1 MNAFAPVR
9 LLSLVL
15 FACMLAACSKQ
26 PSEPARNAADDTL
39 AEHAIKHTNPKY
51 RCPMH
56 PDVIR
61 DQPGEC
67 PICGMT
73 LVKVE
78 PAPDA
83 TGPASEPSASRKL
96 LYYRNPMDPNQH
108 SPVPAKD
115 QMGMDYLP
123 VYADEVGGE
132 VRISPA
138 VINNLGVR
146 TEPVVRGSLPR
157 RVDAVGYVQF
167 DERKVQQVRTR
178 AEGWVEGLSVRAMGE
193 TVKAGQLL
201 FTLYAPMLESVQ
213 QEYLDALKIGNKDLI
228 DASRDRL
235 RALGLDSGTAS
246 RLAKSGRVSGR
257 VPFYAPI
264 AGVVT
269 ELEAREGAMLS
280 PDMAAVTITELG
292 SLWVVA
298 EVQESQASWIKPGTH
313 AEVRFPSQ
321 PGDTVHGR
329 VEYVYPELNM
339 ETRTLRARIV
349 LDEPPPGM
357 RPNML
362 AKVSLIA
369 GDGEAVLHVPR
380 SALIRNGT
388 RDRVVVA
395 LGDGRFASRN
405 VIAGAEG
412 GDRVTIRE
420 GLQEGDRVV
429 VAAQFLLDSEANLG
443 AGLDRLDDAAASTPA
458 AAAPAPAQPDP
469 HANH

>member
-1 MNAFAPVR
+1 MNLPLGRLAGILLLAF
-9 LLSLVL
+9 VL
-15 FACMLAACSKQ
+15 AGCSKQ
-26 PSEPARNAADDTL
+26 QPGEPLRTAADDTL
-39 AEHAIKHTNPKY
+39 AEHALKHANPRY

-56 PDVIR
+56 PEIVR
-61 DQPGEC
+61 DEPGVC

-78 PAPDA
+78 PP
-83 TGPASEPSASRKL
+83 
-96 LYYRNPMDPNQH
+96 
-108 SPVPAKD
+108 PAKD
-115 QMGMDYLP
+115 EMGMDYVP
-123 VYADEVGGE
+123 VYAEDAGGE

-138 VINNLGVR
+138 VMNNLGVR

-157 RVDAVGYVQF
+157 GVQTVGYVQF
-167 DERKVQQVRTR
+167 DERRVQQVRPR

-201 FTLYAPMLESVQ
+201 FTLYSPMLESVQ
-213 QEYLDALKIGNKDLI
+213 QEYLDALKIGNRELI

-235 RALGLDSGTAS
+235 RAVGLDAGTAS
-246 RLAKSGRVSGR
+246 RLAKSGRAAGKVA
-257 VPFYAPI
+257 FHAPI
-264 AGVVT
+264 SGVIT
-269 ELEAREGAMLS
+269 ELEAREGAMLTPEMS
-280 PDMAAVTITELG
+280 AMTITELG

-298 EVQESQASWIKPGTH
+298 EVPESQSSWVRQGTH

-321 PGDTVHGR
+321 PGEPIPGR

-339 ETRTLRARIV
+339 ETRTVRARIV
-349 LDEPPPGM
+349 LDAPPQDV

-362 AKVSLIA
+362 ATVSLVTA
-369 GDGEAVLHVPR
+369 DGEPVLHVSR
-380 SALIRNGT
+380 SAVIRNGA

-405 VIAGAEG
+405 VVAGAEG
-412 GDRVTIRE
+412 GDRIAIRA

-443 AGLDRLDDAAASTPA
+443 AGLDRLDDRPA
-458 AAAPAPAQPDP
+458 EPAPTVPPGPSAGP
-469 HANH
+469 

>member
-1 MNAFAPVR
+1 MTSTRFHTAAI
-9 LLSLVL
+9 LALALV
-15 FACMLAACSKQ
+15 LAACSKQ
-26 PSEPARNAADDTL
+26 PSEPARTAADDTA

-56 PDVIR
+56 PDVVR
-61 DQPGEC
+61 DGPGTC

-78 PAPDA
+78 PAAGAVAPA
-83 TGPASEPSASRKL
+83 TGTGSSGAA
-96 LYYRNPMDPNQH
+96 
-108 SPVPAKD
+108 
-115 QMGMDYLP
+115 
-123 VYADEVGGE
+123 E

-138 VINNLGVR
+138 VMNNLGVR
-146 TEPVVRGSLPR
+146 TEPVVAGSLPR
-157 RVDAVGYVQF
+157 RGDVVGYVQF

-178 AEGWVEGLSVRAMGE
+178 AEGWVEGLAVRAMGE

-201 FTLYAPMLESVQ
+201 FTLYSPMLESAQ
-213 QEYLDALKIGNKDLI
+213 QEYLDALKIGNAELI
-228 DASRDRL
+228 DASRARL
-235 RALGLDSGTAS
+235 RNLGLDAGTAA
-246 RLAKSGRVSGR
+246 RLDKSGRVAAR

-280 PDMAAVTITELG
+280 PDMPALTITELG

-298 EVQESQASWIKPGTH
+298 EVPEAQSAWVKPGTQ

-321 PGDTVHGR
+321 PGEPIHGR

-349 LDEPPPGM
+349 LEAPPQDV

-362 AKVSLIA
+362 ATVSLTA
-369 GDGEAVLHVPR
+369 NEGDAVLHIPR

-388 RDRVVVA
+388 RDRVVIA

-405 VIAGAEG
+405 VVAGAEA
-412 GDRVTIRE
+412 GDRIAIRE
-420 GLQEGDRVV
+420 GLQEGERVV

-443 AGLDRLDDAAASTPA
+443 AGLDRLGEGDEAT
-458 AAAPAPAQPDP
+458 APAPAADP
-469 HANH
+469 HAGHRP